1 MKIFEYS
8 SCRCC
13 NDNELVEWLRLP
25 DSPIANALCKVQY
38 SEKYPLSLKTCL
50 NCGHLQLAAVPDS
63 APVFVDYRYKS
74 GISNSFQEHFKTY
87 ANDIVQT
94 YGVGKVLEVG
104 SNDGFL
110 LQQFAKLGCDVVG
123 VEPSVHLR
131 QDHEARSVKVVTD
144 FFSPDLIEN
153 HSWSDRFDIV
163 CANNVLAHLTD
174 SYSVMKSISTALKPG
189 GVLIAECGDQAG
201 IFSGEYLDNVYHEHI
216 DYYSPYSF
224 SVLAARVGL
233 LVEKV
238 TLVNTHGVSFRVI
251 ARKVTGKSKIH
262 RNIVDL
268 NQTRKQVL
276 QGIEARR
283 NRVLSELSGRE
294 FIAYGAAAK
303 AVTSL
308 FTLDLVGS
316 GLIGV
321 VDDNELKQG
330 LYFPGTNLLIGD
342 PKTIDKDAIIL
353 VAAWNVFADIKA
365 NLLSRGHKGE
375 ILCL

>member
-13 NDNELVEWLRLP
+13 NHKEIIEWLRLP
-25 DSPIANALCKVQY
+25 DSPIANALCSVPY
-38 SEKYPLSLKTCL
+38 SEKYPLSLRDCL

-63 APVFVDYRYKS
+63 APVFLDYRYKS

-87 ANDIVQT
+87 ANDIVQA
-94 YGVGKVLEVG
+94 YGVGRVLEVG

-110 LQQFAKLGCDVVG
+110 LQQFAKLKCDVVG

-131 QDHEARSVKVVTD
+131 EDHEKKGVRVITD
-144 FFSPDLIEN
+144 FLSPDLIKN
-153 HSWSDRFDIV
+153 QCWPDSFDIV
-163 CANNVLAHLTD
+163 CANNVLAHLPD
-174 SYSVMKSISTALKPG
+174 SFSVMKSISAALKPG
-189 GVLIAECGDQAG
+189 GVLVAECGDQAG

-216 DYYSPYSF
+216 DYYSPHSF

-238 TLVNTHGVSFRVI
+238 TLVDTHGVSFRVV
-251 ARKVTGKSKIH
+251 ARKVTGEPKIH
-262 RNIVDL
+262 RNIIDL
-268 NQTRKQVL
+268 DETRAQVL
-276 QGIEARR
+276 ERIKARR
-283 NRVLSELSGRE
+283 NRVLSELGGRE

-308 FTLDLVGS
+308 FTLDLVGE

-321 VDDNELKQG
+321 VDDNQLKQG
-330 LYFPGTNLLIGD
+330 LYFPGTNLVIGD
-342 PKTIDKDAIIL
+342 PKTIDKEAVIL

>member
-1 MKIFEYS
+1 M
-8 SCRCC
+8 
-13 NDNELVEWLRLP
+13 VEWLRLP

-38 SEKYPLSLKTCL
+38 SEKYPLSLKNCL

-74 GISNSFQEHFKTY
+74 GISHSFQEHFKTY
-87 ANDIVQT
+87 ANNIVQT

-131 QDHEARSVKVVTD
+131 QDHEARGVKVVTD
-144 FFSPDLIEN
+144 LFSPDLIKN
-153 HSWSDRFDIV
+153 HSWSDGFDIV
-163 CANNVLAHLTD
+163 CANNVLAHLPD
-174 SYSVMKSISTALKPG
+174 SYSVMKSISTTLKPG

-238 TLVNTHGVSFRVI
+238 TSVNTHGVSFRVI

-268 NQTRKQVL
+268 DQTGKQVL
-276 QGIEARR
+276 QGIDARR
-283 NRVLSELSGRE
+283 NRVISELGGRK

-308 FTLDLVGS
+308 FTLDLVGE
-316 GLIGV
+316 GLMGV

-330 LYFPGTNLLIGD
+330 L
-342 PKTIDKDAIIL
+342 
-353 VAAWNVFADIKA
+353 
-365 NLLSRGHKGE
+365 
-375 ILCL
+375 

>member
-1 MKIFEYS
+1 M
-8 SCRCC
+8 
-13 NDNELVEWLRLP
+13 VEWLRLP
-25 DSPIANALCKVQY
+25 DSPVANALCKVQY
-38 SEKYPLSLKTCL
+38 SQKYPLSLKACL

-74 GISNSFQEHFKTY
+74 GISHSFKEHFKTY
-87 ANDIVQT
+87 ADDIVKA
-94 YGVGKVLEVG
+94 YGVGRVLEVG

-110 LQQFAKLGCDVVG
+110 LQQFAKLKCVVVG

-131 QDHEARSVKVVTD
+131 EDHEKKGVKVVTD
-144 FFSPDLIEN
+144 FLSPELIKN
-153 HSWSDRFDIV
+153 HGWSDSFDIV
-163 CANNVLAHLTD
+163 CANNVLAHLPD
-174 SYSVMKSISTALKPG
+174 SYSVMKAISDALKPG
-189 GVLIAECGDQAG
+189 GILVAECGDQAG

-216 DYYSPYSF
+216 DYYSPHSL

-238 TLVNTHGVSFRVI
+238 TLVNTHGLSFRVI
-251 ARKVTGKSKIH
+251 AKKVTGESKIH

-268 NQTRKQVL
+268 DQTRAQVL
-276 QGIEARR
+276 QGIRARR
-283 NRVLSELSGRE
+283 NRVLSELGGRK
-294 FIAYGAAAK
+294 FVAYGAAAK

-308 FTLDLVGS
+308 FTLDLVGE
-316 GLIGV
+316 GLMGV
-321 VDDNELKQG
+321 VDDNQLKQG
-330 LYFPGTNLLIGD
+330 LFFPGTNLIIAD
-342 PKTIDKDAIIL
+342 PNTIDTDVVIL

>member
-13 NDNELVEWLRLP
+13 NHKGMLEWLRLP
-25 DSPIANALCKVQY
+25 DSPIANALCSVQY
-38 SEKYPLSLKTCL
+38 SEKFPLSLKVCL

-63 APVFVDYRYKS
+63 APVFLDYRYKS

-87 ANDIVQT
+87 ANDIVQA
-94 YGVGKVLEVG
+94 YGVGRVLEVG

-110 LQQFAKLGCDVVG
+110 LQQFAKLKCDVVG

-131 QDHEARSVKVVTD
+131 EDHEKKSVKVITD
-144 FFSPDLIEN
+144 FFSPELIKKQ
-153 HSWSDRFDIV
+153 SWSNVFDIV
-163 CANNVLAHLTD
+163 CANNVLAHLPD
-174 SYSVMKSISTALKPG
+174 SYSVMKSISVALRPG
-189 GVLIAECGDQAG
+189 GVLVAECGDQSG

-216 DYYSPYSF
+216 DYYSPHSF

-233 LVEKV
+233 SVEKV

-251 ARKVTGKSKIH
+251 ARKVTGEPKIH
-262 RNIVDL
+262 RNIIDL
-268 NQTRKQVL
+268 DETRAQVL
-276 QGIEARR
+276 ERIKARR

-308 FTLDLVGS
+308 FTLDLVGE

-321 VDDNELKQG
+321 VDDNQLKQG
-330 LYFPGTNLLIGD
+330 LYFPGTNLVIGD
-342 PKTIDKDAIIL
+342 PKTINKDVVIL